1 MLNILS
7 KESGVLGISGISSDF
22 RDLIKESNDG
32 NERVRLAINSFVY
45 KVRKYIEAYAA
56 TMNGVD
62 VIVFTA
68 GVGENSSEIREEI
81 CKELCFLG
89 AELDTDKNNTRGS
102 LSEISTESSKIN
114 IYVVPTDEE
123 LMIAQDTMEL
133 LSK

>member
-123 LMIAQDTMEL
+123 MMIAKETVEVIG
-133 LSK
+133 